1 MRKLA
6 SPRGNG
12 NAENINS
19 GWKLAWRESI
29 DDHRKLTFLDAAVAG
44 YLSRR
49 WKSGGAIASYAMI
62 AKAVGCTP
70 RGAMNSVARLISVG
84 ALKLEKRG
92 NSCRQANEYSLHKL
106 VNETSLTSER
116 NDIELVNETTPLSTG
131 LFPQSSSLGDMKEKE
146 GKKGSGERSEIDGE
160 SESSILFRCDRILQR
175 HSDNPT
181 KLLSPL
187 RKICS
192 AREIL
197 ELVSAAIS
205 SGRNV
210 EGELKHVLGQ
220 RRIAG

>member
-146 GKKGSGERSEIDGE
+146 GKKGSGEEARSTE
-160 SESSILFRCDRILQR
+160 SQSPASSFGVIGSSRDTRTTQLNCFPHSERFVPRVKSSSWSRRPSVPAAMSKES
-175 HSDNPT
+175 
-181 KLLSPL
+181 
-187 RKICS
+187 
-192 AREIL
+192 
-197 ELVSAAIS
+197 
-205 SGRNV
+205 
-210 EGELKHVLGQ
+210 
-220 RRIAG
+220 